1 VTAART
7 TATPQEGTE
16 MAGSVLTIE
25 DLRRILR
32 EAAGEH
38 EGIDLDG
45 DILDLTFEDLGY
57 DSLALLE
64 TGSRIER
71 EHGIELEDTSITVVE
86 TPRALLAVVNEQ
98 LATEHAA

>member
-1 VTAART
+1 
-7 TATPQEGTE
+7 
-16 MAGSVLTIE
+16 MAGMTLTIT
-25 DLRRILR
+25 DLKRILR
-32 EAAGEH
+32 EAAGED

-71 EHGIELEDTSITVVE
+71 EHGIELEDTTITVAE

-98 LATEHAA
+98 LTAEHAV

>member
-1 VTAART
+1 
-7 TATPQEGTE
+7 
-16 MAGSVLTIE
+16 MAGPELTIE
-25 DLRRILR
+25 DLKRILR
-32 EAAGEH
+32 EAAGES

-45 DILDLTFEDLGY
+45 DILDQTFEDLGY

-98 LATEHAA
+98 LAAEHAA

>member
-1 VTAART
+1 
-7 TATPQEGTE
+7 
-16 MAGSVLTIE
+16 MAGQLTID
-25 DLRRILR
+25 DLKRILR
-32 EAAGEH
+32 EAAGQD

-45 DILDLTFEDLGY
+45 DILDTSFEDLGY

-71 EHGIELEDTSITVVE
+71 EHGIELEDTSVTVVE

-98 LATEHAA
+98 LAAERAA

>member
-1 VTAART
+1 MPT
-7 TATPQEGTE
+7 QE
-16 MAGSVLTIE
+16 LTIE

-32 EAAGEH
+32 EAAGEV
-38 EGIDLDG
+38 ESVDLDG
-45 DILDLTFEDLGY
+45 DILDSTFEELGY

-71 EHGIELEDTSITVVE
+71 EYGIALEETSVADVE
-86 TPRALLAVVNEQ
+86 TPGALLEVVNKQ

>member
-1 VTAART
+1 M
-7 TATPQEGTE
+7 E
-16 MAGSVLTIE
+16 LTID
-25 DLRRILR
+25 DLKRILR
-32 EAAGEH
+32 ESAGEE

-71 EHGIELEDTSITVVE
+71 EHGIELEDTAITVAE
-86 TPRALLAVVNEQ
+86 TPRVLLTVVNEQ
-98 LATEHAA
+98 LAAAHGRAA